1 MEIET
6 GDRMQAMT
14 LREINNKYESS
25 NVRWGRA
32 KTQTLST
39 ELDSSIIVISNSDK
53 LDIQDDDLVE
63 LLNEQGQYEYWLVA
77 DKLED
82 YVSFQAPYKFQYT
95 IQLMSLTKLLETMFL
110 PNMTITNIG
119 QNRTIYTYI
128 YNAVTRYFKTSYNFN
143 ITFSSGLNALTSN
156 VVAKEHTFSEPT
168 LREYID
174 WLLSSVGAICTL
186 KMTKSNNVYSFALDY
201 LKLSSSSS
209 QIGGYITNITTG
221 QDSEAYV
228 SRILQTSDDIISQ
241 QTIKEYLKEAT
252 NEPILNTDTALLR
265 LTRKAYDIASL
276 KALNVKFAVKMRIHT
291 TTSSGVT
298 TYYNSEDDAA
308 VPDTISVDISDL
320 TVTSEEHST
329 LVMPD
334 HNDYFMPVGSNFD
347 GVAAYYTSTSHKFIP
362 NTITW
367 DREKNTVT
375 DLHYMQKWKSFWTD
389 NNAETSIENAIRR
402 KIWEWFRT
410 TYPNKGPK
418 GPDYE
423 PNHDFDPYAAG
434 LWPDD
439 QQYVKVSVGGG
450 YYRYIWWL
458 VDIDYEYDEQ
468 LFEVEYQPY
477 FSPKIVEQ
485 SERRNAIYSVDTNTN
500 AKTDILLQLDRN
512 KEKLNQLACD
522 YKIMTAISKVTNDD
536 YTPKISVGQYWLD
549 ENNKKYVLTKLE
561 TAVNP
566 SFIQYKG
573 TLSLN
578 FSNAIIDTSLNR
590 EKRYYAYA
598 NTEIVTRK
606 ENEVKIFK
614 ICLTSSQ
621 GNEKPLMPADSCR
634 VSFSYNQHP
643 IGYYLLP
650 IVKVYND
657 RMISFEIQTMDNISI
672 TSVKGDSI
680 TGGYQNK
687 VLKYVNDDGEFNK
700 ARVDFG
706 ILDKSDTQVLGKT
719 PIEWASGIDIDECG
733 EEQTIS
739 GAVTI
744 WVDESENLFYALTES
759 VDINNILKDN
769 REQFNLTVQYIP
781 KTSVDIP
788 NSTAYFNAFYF
799 DRYLDNLKQY
809 YEAVNASDNPSSL
822 TKPFTWTLTWL
833 SGRTEQGV
841 TKQGNV
847 SLSELFS
854 TNFMSIYQASGGQY
868 ANDDNIRLRIL
879 CNYSGSYTIDIR
891 NYKGGYLTPSYED
904 FI

>member
-1 MEIET
+1 MEIEI

-53 LDIQDDDLVE
+53 LDIQCYDIVE

-77 DKLED
+77 DKQES
-82 YVSFQAPYKFQYT
+82 YITFTAPFKFQYT

-110 PNMTITNIG
+110 PSMTITNIG
-119 QNRTIYTYI
+119 QNRTIKNYI
-128 YNAVTRYFKTSYNFN
+128 NRVLIYFNSSYRLN
-143 ITFSSGLNALTSN
+143 IGLSSGLQALTSN

-168 LREYID
+168 IREFID

-186 KMTKSNNVYSFALDY
+186 KMTKTNNHYSFVLDY
-201 LKLSSSSS
+201 LKLSASSS
-209 QIGGYITNITTG
+209 QIGNYITNIETG

-228 SRILQTSDDIISQ
+228 SRILQTSDDLVSE

-252 NEPILNTDTALLR
+252 TEPILNTDTAQLILK
-265 LTRKAYDIASL
+265 RKAFDFKNL
-276 KALNVKFAVKMRIHT
+276 KVLNVGFRVRLQYGTSAPGTSTPEVFTAYNSDNDSDVPSTISISIADLVVPTEEYSTLNKPKPSAYESSNPRQHPGNCAVEFYT
-291 TTSSGVT
+291 TTSKKW
-298 TYYNSEDDAA
+298 
-308 VPDTISVDISDL
+308 L
-320 TVTSEEHST
+320 TNT
-329 LVMPD
+329 L
-334 HNDYFMPVGSNFD
+334 
-347 GVAAYYTSTSHKFIP
+347 
-362 NTITW
+362 TW
-367 DREKNTVT
+367 DRGKSVITNI
-375 DLHYMQKWKSFWTD
+375 HYMQEWKEWWDEYNTG
-389 NNAETSIENAIRR
+389 TSIENAIRR
-402 KIWEWFRT
+402 KIWEWFKT
-410 TYPNKGPK
+410 TYPNKG
-418 GPDYE
+418 DSYVT
-423 PNHDFDPYAAG
+423 AG
-434 LWPDD
+434 SWQDNEMER
-439 QQYVKVSVGGG
+439 SVARGLPSM
-450 YYRYIWWL
+450 YWWL
-458 VDIDYEYDEQ
+458 VDNLSYEYDEQ

-522 YKIMTAISKVTNDD
+522 YKIMTAISKVTNND
-536 YTPKISVGQYWLD
+536 YTPKISVGQYWMD

-606 ENEVKIFK
+606 ENETYYFHIGLRGTMYGGEPLIPADYCRIEFTSDHFLPGSNTRTISYCILPVVKI
-614 ICLTSSQ
+614 
-621 GNEKPLMPADSCR
+621 
-634 VSFSYNQHP
+634 
-643 IGYYLLP
+643 
-650 IVKVYND
+650 YND

-687 VLKYVNDDGEFNK
+687 VLKYADDNGEFYNANVWLGVLNEK
-700 ARVDFG
+700 AT
-706 ILDKSDTQVLGKT
+706 LNDKSA
-719 PIEWASGIDIDECG
+719 IEWAADIELGGSYWDS
-733 EEQTIS
+733 EEYS
-739 GAVTI
+739 
-744 WVDESENLFYALTES
+744 DDLFYEIVGWYEAPTQ
-759 VDINNILKDN
+759 KDN
-769 REQFNLTVQYIP
+769 REQFGLTLQFLT

-788 NSTAYFNAFYF
+788 NSTAVFNFFYM
-799 DRYLDNLKQY
+799 DKYMKNLELWYKALN
-809 YEAVNASDNPSSL
+809 ETDNPNSV

-833 SGRTEQGV
+833 NGRTEQGV
-841 TKQGNV
+841 TKTGTV
-847 SLSELFS
+847 TLSELFG
-854 TNFMSIYQASGGQY
+854 TDFMSIYTASGGQY
-868 ANDDNIRLRIL
+868 ANDDNIRLNIR
-879 CNYSGSYTIDIR
+879 CNYLNNDAVIR
-891 NYKGGYLTPSYED
+891 ITNYNGGYLSASCDEY

>member
-1 MEIET
+1 MEIEI

-53 LDIQDDDLVE
+53 LDIQCYDIVE

-77 DKLED
+77 DKQES
-82 YVSFQAPYKFQYT
+82 YITFTAPFKFQYT
-95 IQLMSLTKLLETMFL
+95 IQLMSLTKLLETSFL
-110 PNMTITNIG
+110 PSMTITNIG
-119 QNRTIYTYI
+119 QNRTILFYI
-128 YNAVTRYFKTSYNFN
+128 EDAFRNSYFKSSQN
-143 ITFSSGLNALTSN
+143 IPISISDRLQTLAN

-168 LREYID
+168 IREFID

-186 KMTKSNNVYSFALDY
+186 KMTKTNNHYSFVLDY
-201 LKLSSSSS
+201 IKLSASST
-209 QIGGYITNITTG
+209 QIGNYITNIETG

-228 SRILQTSDDIISQ
+228 SRILQTSDDIVSE
-241 QTIKEYLKEAT
+241 QTITEYLKEAT
-252 NEPILNTDTALLR
+252 TEPIFNTDTAQLILK
-265 LTRKAYDIASL
+265 RKAFDFKNL
-276 KALNVKFAVKMRIHT
+276 KVLNVGFRVRLQHGDSAPGTSTPEVFTTYNSDNDSDVPSTISISIADLVVPTEEYSTLNKPKPSAYESSNPREHPGNCAVEFYT
-291 TTSSGVT
+291 TTSKKW
-298 TYYNSEDDAA
+298 
-308 VPDTISVDISDL
+308 L
-320 TVTSEEHST
+320 TNT
-329 LVMPD
+329 L
-334 HNDYFMPVGSNFD
+334 
-347 GVAAYYTSTSHKFIP
+347 
-362 NTITW
+362 TW
-367 DREKNTVT
+367 DRGKSVITNI
-375 DLHYMQKWKSFWTD
+375 HYMQEWKEWWDEYNTG
-389 NNAETSIENAIRR
+389 TSIENAIRR
-402 KIWEWFRT
+402 KIWEWFKT
-410 TYPNKGPK
+410 TYPNKG
-418 GPDYE
+418 DSYVT
-423 PNHDFDPYAAG
+423 AG
-434 LWPDD
+434 SWQDD
-439 QQYVKVSVGGG
+439 EMERSVARGLPSMS
-450 YYRYIWWL
+450 WWL
-458 VDIDYEYDEQ
+458 VDNLSYEYDEQ

-549 ENNKKYVLTKLE
+549 ENNKKYILTKLE

-606 ENEVKIFK
+606 ESITYYYKIE
-614 ICLTSSQ
+614 LNNYNS
-621 GNEKPLMPADSCR
+621 GDRPLMPANYCR
-634 VSFSYNQHP
+634 IEFLADGTPYRR
-643 IGYYLLP
+643 IGYYILP
-650 IVKVYND
+650 VVAIYND
-657 RMISFEIQTMDNISI
+657 RMASFEIQTMDNISI

-687 VLKYVNDDGEFNK
+687 VLKYVDDYGEFAYAN
-700 ARVDFG
+700 VELG
-706 ILDKSDTQVLGKT
+706 VLDHKGFEGGKT
-719 PIEWASGIDIDECG
+719 AIEWAAEIDISECG
-733 EEQTIS
+733 DWWGSNEDIFS
-739 GAVTI
+739 DMSD
-744 WVDESENLFYALTES
+744 WLFFDLTPKID
-759 VDINNILKDN
+759 VAIDKDN
-769 REQFNLTVQYIP
+769 REKINITAQFIA

-833 SGRTEQGV
+833 SGRAEQGV
-841 TKQGNV
+841 TKQGDV
-847 SLSELFS
+847 TLDELFS
-854 TNFMSIYQASGGQY
+854 TNFMSIYTASGGQY
-868 ANDDNIRLRIL
+868 ANDDNIRLRIS

-904 FI
+904 FK

>member
-1 MEIET
+1 MEIEI

-53 LDIQDDDLVE
+53 LDIQGDDLVE

-77 DKLED
+77 DKQED

-110 PNMTITNIG
+110 PSMTITNIG

-143 ITFSSGLNALTSN
+143 ITISSGLNALTSN

-186 KMTKSNNVYSFALDY
+186 KMTKSNGVYSFVLDY

-209 QIGGYITNITTG
+209 QIGNYITNITTG

-252 NEPILNTDTALLR
+252 TEPIFNTDTAQLILK
-265 LTRKAYDIASL
+265 RKAFDFKSL
-276 KALNVKFAVKMRIHT
+276 KALNVKFAVKMRVNS
-291 TTSSGVT
+291 TTSNNNV
-298 TYYNSEDDAA
+298 TYYNSEDDDD
-308 VPDTISVDISDL
+308 VPDTISIDISDL
-320 TVTSEEHST
+320 TVPIEEHST
-329 LVMPD
+329 LVVPN
-334 HNDYFMPVGSNFD
+334 HNDYFMPVGSTFD
-347 GVAAYYTSTSHKFIP
+347 SVAAYYTSTSQKFIT

-367 DREKNTVT
+367 DREKSTVT

-402 KIWEWFRT
+402 KIWEWFKT

-536 YTPKISVGQYWLD
+536 YTPKIAVGQYWLD

-606 ENEVKIFK
+606 ENIVKKFNIA
-614 ICLTSSQ
+614 LTSSVSQ
-621 GNEKPLMPADSCR
+621 DQVKAVIPADSCR
-634 VSFSYNQHP
+634 ISFLYGSSP

-650 IVKVYND
+650 IVSVYND

-687 VLKYVNDDGEFNK
+687 VLKYVNDNAEFNK

-706 ILDKSDTQVLGKT
+706 ILDKSDTQVVGKT
-719 PIEWASGIDIDECG
+719 PVEWASGIDIDECE
-733 EEQTIS
+733 EEQSSGPITIS
-739 GAVTI
+739 
-744 WVDESENLFYALTES
+744 VDKSNQLFKALTDTEEL
-759 VDINNILKDN
+759 NILKDN

-781 KTSVDIP
+781 KTSVEIP

-822 TKPFTWTLTWL
+822 TKPFKWQLTWL
-833 SGRTEQGV
+833 SGRTQSSVTTQGDV
-841 TKQGNV
+841 T
-847 SLSELFS
+847 LDELFS
-854 TNFMSIYQASGGQY
+854 TNFMSIYQSSGGQY

>member
-1 MEIET
+1 MEIEI
-6 GDRMQAMT
+6 GDRMHAMT

-39 ELDSSIIVISNSDK
+39 EIDSSIIVISNSDK
-53 LDIQDDDLVE
+53 LDIQGDDLAE

-77 DKLED
+77 DKQED

-110 PNMTITNIG
+110 PSMTITNIG

-186 KMTKSNNVYSFALDY
+186 KMTKSNGVYFFVLDY
-201 LKLSSSSS
+201 LKLSSAPS

-241 QTIKEYLKEAT
+241 QTIKEYLKEST
-252 NEPILNTDTALLR
+252 TEPILNTDTAQLR
-265 LTRKAYDIASL
+265 LTRKAYDFKNL
-276 KALNVKFAVKMRIHT
+276 KVLNVGFRIRLIDRFTYNGNET
-291 TTSSGVT
+291 TH
-298 TYYNSEDDAA
+298 YNSNNDND
-308 VPDTISVDISDL
+308 VPSKITIDISDY
-320 TVTSEEHST
+320 TVTQEEYST
-329 LVMPD
+329 LFAPNPSSYNTAAGVKGFYTLM
-334 HNDYFMPVGSNFD
+334 SNK
-347 GVAAYYTSTSHKFIP
+347 YLT
-362 NTITW
+362 NTLVW
-367 DREKNTVT
+367 DRGKNAITN
-375 DLHYMQKWKSFWTD
+375 LHYIKTWKELWIDYNTG
-389 NNAETSIENAIRR
+389 TSIENAIRR
-402 KIWEWFRT
+402 KIWEWFKT
-410 TYPNKGPK
+410 TYPNKGVDNVL
-418 GPDYE
+418 GE
-423 PNHDFDPYAAG
+423 ILNAG
-434 LWPDD
+434 VWPDNQLTKTITID
-439 QQYVKVSVGGG
+439 PSVPQYSSV
-450 YYRYIWWL
+450 YWWV
-458 VDIDYEYDEQ
+458 VDNIDYEYDEQ

-522 YKIMTAISKVTNDD
+522 YKIMTAITKVTNDD

-549 ENNKKYVLTKLE
+549 ENNKKYILTKLE

-606 ENEVKIFK
+606 ENIVKKFNIA
-614 ICLTSSQ
+614 LTSSVSQ
-621 GNEKPLMPADSCR
+621 DQVKAVIPADSCR
-634 VSFSYNQHP
+634 ISFSYDSHP

-650 IVKVYND
+650 IVSIYND

-687 VLKYVNDDGEFNK
+687 VLKYVNDNAEFNN
-700 ARVDFG
+700 ARVNFG
-706 ILDKSDTQVLGKT
+706 ILDKSDTQVVGKT
-719 PIEWASGIDIDECG
+719 PVEWASGIDIDECG

-744 WVDESENLFYALTES
+744 WVDESNQLFKALTDTEEL
-759 VDINNILKDN
+759 NILKDN

-781 KTSVDIP
+781 KTSVEIS
-788 NSTAYFNAFYF
+788 NSTAFFNAFYF

-809 YEAVNASDNPSSL
+809 YEAVNASDNPGSL
-822 TKPFTWTLTWL
+822 TKPFTWQLTWL
-833 SGRTEQGV
+833 SGRAEQGV
-841 TKQGNV
+841 TKQGDV
-847 SLSELFS
+847 TLDELFS
-854 TNFMSIYQASGGQY
+854 TNFMSIYTASGGQY

-891 NYKGGYLTPSYED
+891 NYKGGYLTPSYEY